1 MNPIPNLMGF
11 IFFWFSAL
19 YLGVDLLQQ
28 GDLLGGVINTYL
40 ALTKNNIE
48 DESSNIHGIWMGVN
62 PPLMGCRILNQP
74 FIDSNGTYP

>member
-48 DESSNIHGIWMGVN
+48 DESSNIHGI
-62 PPLMGCRILNQP
+62 
-74 FIDSNGTYP
+74 